1 MKLMLQVTLTL
12 TNEIIN
18 PITDDGDDLHT
29 QSASKFLCYHFN
41 NLIDGLNEDTYKII
55 RHTLI
60 SDNKYALE
68 VLQSTNWS
76 YFIEKMLQVS
86 QGNISSLN
94 MSRVSSDN
102 ENNFED
108 IKIVN
113 DTIDN
118 LTICKDTY
126 SYFYSNIGCA
136 LQRFLQATHKKYIE
150 KMEKDLAQ
158 NHYFINLKNEQNT
171 GGIYGKFL
179 PNFSLLL
186 GDFQELLIIFLLF

>member
-1 MKLMLQVTLTL
+1 
-12 TNEIIN
+12 
-18 PITDDGDDLHT
+18 
-29 QSASKFLCYHFN
+29 
-41 NLIDGLNEDTYKII
+41 
-55 RHTLI
+55 
-60 SDNKYALE
+60 
-68 VLQSTNWS
+68 
-76 YFIEKMLQVS
+76 
-86 QGNISSLN
+86 
-94 MSRVSSDN
+94 MSRVSSNN

-113 DTIDN
+113 DAIDN

-136 LQRFLQATHKKYIE
+136 LQRFLQATHNKYIE

-179 PNFSLLL
+179 PKFSLLL